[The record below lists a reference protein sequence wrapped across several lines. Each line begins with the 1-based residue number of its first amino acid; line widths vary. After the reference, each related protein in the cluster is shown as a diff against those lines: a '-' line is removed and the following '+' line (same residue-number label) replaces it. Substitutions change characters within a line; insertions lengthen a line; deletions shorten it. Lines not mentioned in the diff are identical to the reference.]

1 MALQHALPL
10 DVIDVRPL
18 GTGLRDAVTTS
29 LLKTEALQLMR
40 LVLPAGRGLPTHS
53 VPGAITVLCLEGE
66 AVVVTPSRTTVD
78 ALAEINWENWR
89 LSVNATNL
97 LNNKFFASCLARGDC
112 FVGAPRNVMATIGY
126 RF

>member
-1 MALQHALPL
+1 MALQHAQPL

-66 AVVVTPSRTTVD
+66 AVVVTPSRTCTLQAGRLVMLAGGEPHAVEAVTDASLLVTV
-78 ALAEINWENWR
+78 
-89 LSVNATNL
+89 L
-97 LNNKFFASCLARGDC
+97 LHTR
-112 FVGAPRNVMATIGY
+112 
-126 RF
+126 